1 VRPVLAITIPFTKET
16 PSWPSRWKNRLAG
29 IRTSSSGRQT
39 CGAIFDPDGVA
50 DEIAKLERKA
60 GAADFWN
67 DQSAAQQ
74 VLQRRRRLQEDA
86 DLAALLNTR
95 VDDLTVLME
104 WAEQGEDVASD
115 LAGALDEFAAEVE
128 AGEIRKMLGGE
139 HDHRNAIVSFQ
150 PGAGGVDSQ
159 DWTEML
165 LRMYLRWAE
174 RRGFT
179 RDVIEASPGE
189 EAGLKSAT
197 VTVKGDYV
205 YGLLLAE
212 AGVHRLVRL
221 SPFDT
226 SRRRH
231 TSFASVFVYPEVE
244 DDIEVDLN
252 DEDVKVET
260 YRSGGAGGQH
270 VNKTA
275 SAVRVTHLPTGI
287 VVQCQN
293 ERSQFK
299 NKATAFK
306 VLKARLYQHLKDE
319 QKQKQLAVESTK
331 KSIDFGSQIRSY
343 VFHPYTIVKD
353 HRTAC
358 ETANVQAVMD
368 GDIDRFI
375 QAYLTEGQT

>member
-1 VRPVLAITIPFTKET
+1 MA
-16 PSWPSRWKNRLAG
+16 
-29 IRTSSSGRQT
+29 
-39 CGAIFDPDGVA
+39 
-50 DEIAKLERKA
+50 
-60 GAADFWN
+60 AADFWSDRRQAESVGKAARILKDTIADWETLDAQLEDL
-67 DQSAAQQ
+67 DQLRQMA
-74 VLQRRRRLQEDA
+74 VEEGDA
-86 DLAALLNTR
+86 EALTE
-95 VDDLTVLME
+95 VE
-104 WAEQGEDVASD
+104 
-115 LAGALDEFAAEVE
+115 AEVE
-128 AGEIRKMLGGE
+128 HAMQGIGELEFHTMLNDE
-139 HDHRNAIVSFQ
+139 DDPQNAILVIHS
-150 PGAGGVDSQ
+150 GAGGTDAAEWASMLMRLYTRWSERHGMECAVVDLQ
-159 DWTEML
+159 Q
-165 LRMYLRWAE
+165 A
-174 RRGFT
+174 
-179 RDVIEASPGE
+179 E
-189 EAGLKSAT
+189 EAGIKGAT
-197 VTVKGDYV
+197 IEVRGDYA
-205 YGLLLAE
+205 YGYLKAE

-244 DDIEVDLN
+244 DDIEVDIN
-252 DEDVKVET
+252 DEEVKVET

-343 VFHPYTIVKD
+343 VLHPYTIVKD

-375 QAYLTEGQT
+375 RAYLTEGQT

>member
-1 VRPVLAITIPFTKET
+1 M
-16 PSWPSRWKNRLAG
+16 S
-29 IRTSSSGRQT
+29 
-39 CGAIFDPDGVA
+39 
-50 DEIAKLERKA
+50 
-60 GAADFWN
+60 AADFWSDRRQAESVGKTARVLKDIIADWETLDAQLEDL
-67 DQSAAQQ
+67 DQLRQMAT
-74 VLQRRRRLQEDA
+74 EEGDTE
-86 DLAALLNTR
+86 AL
-95 VDDLTVLME
+95 
-104 WAEQGEDVASD
+104 
-115 LAGALDEFAAEVE
+115 AEVE
-128 AGEIRKMLGGE
+128 AEVERAMQGIGELEFRTMLSDE
-139 HDHRNAIVSFQ
+139 ADPKNAILVIHS
-150 PGAGGVDSQ
+150 GAGGTDAAEWASMLMRLYTR
-159 DWTEML
+159 WTERHGMECTVVDL
-165 LRMYLRWAE
+165 QQA
-174 RRGFT
+174 
-179 RDVIEASPGE
+179 E
-189 EAGLKSAT
+189 EAGIKGAT
-197 VTVKGDYV
+197 IEVRGDYA
-205 YGLLLAE
+205 YGYLKAE

-244 DDIEVDLN
+244 DDIEVDIN

-275 SAVRVTHLPTGI
+275 SAVRLTHLPTGI

-343 VFHPYTIVKD
+343 VLHPYTIVKD
-353 HRTAC
+353 HRTDC

-375 QAYLTEGQT
+375 RAYLTEGQA

>member
-1 VRPVLAITIPFTKET
+1 MA
-16 PSWPSRWKNRLAG
+16 
-29 IRTSSSGRQT
+29 
-39 CGAIFDPDGVA
+39 
-50 DEIAKLERKA
+50 
-60 GAADFWN
+60 AADFWN
-67 DQSAAQQ
+67 DRRQAESVGKAARILKDTIADWETLDAQ
-74 VLQRRRRLQEDA
+74 LEDL
-86 DLAALLNTR
+86 DQLRQMAAEEG
-95 VDDLTVLME
+95 DAEALTEVE
-104 WAEQGEDVASD
+104 
-115 LAGALDEFAAEVE
+115 AEVE
-128 AGEIRKMLGGE
+128 RTVQGIGELEFRTMLNDE
-139 HDHRNAIVSFQ
+139 ADPKNAILVIHS
-150 PGAGGVDSQ
+150 GAGGTDAAEWASMLMRLYTR
-159 DWTEML
+159 WTERHGMECAVVDL
-165 LRMYLRWAE
+165 QQA
-174 RRGFT
+174 
-179 RDVIEASPGE
+179 E
-189 EAGLKSAT
+189 EAGIKGAT
-197 VTVKGDYV
+197 IEVKGDYA
-205 YGLLLAE
+205 YGYLKAE

-368 GDIDRFI
+368 GDIDQFI
-375 QAYLTEGQT
+375 RAYLTEGQT

>member
-1 VRPVLAITIPFTKET
+1 MA
-16 PSWPSRWKNRLAG
+16 
-29 IRTSSSGRQT
+29 
-39 CGAIFDPDGVA
+39 
-50 DEIAKLERKA
+50 
-60 GAADFWN
+60 AADFWS
-67 DQSAAQQ
+67 DRRQAESVGKAARI
-74 VLQRRRRLQEDA
+74 LKDIIA
-86 DLAALLNTR
+86 DWET
-95 VDDLTVLME
+95 
-104 WAEQGEDVASD
+104 
-115 LAGALDEFAAEVE
+115 LDEQLEDLDQLRQMAVEEGDAEALTEVE
-128 AGEIRKMLGGE
+128 SEVERAMQGIGELEFRTMLNDE
-139 HDHRNAIVSFQ
+139 VDPKNAILVIHS
-150 PGAGGVDSQ
+150 GAGGTDAAEWASMLMRLYTR
-159 DWTEML
+159 WTERHGMECTVVDL
-165 LRMYLRWAE
+165 QQA
-174 RRGFT
+174 
-179 RDVIEASPGE
+179 E
-189 EAGLKSAT
+189 EAGIKG
-197 VTVKGDYV
+197 VTIEVKGDYA
-205 YGLLLAE
+205 YGYLKAE

-343 VFHPYTIVKD
+343 VLHPYTIVKD

-375 QAYLTEGQT
+375 RAYLTEGQT

>member
-1 VRPVLAITIPFTKET
+1 MA
-16 PSWPSRWKNRLAG
+16 
-29 IRTSSSGRQT
+29 
-39 CGAIFDPDGVA
+39 
-50 DEIAKLERKA
+50 
-60 GAADFWN
+60 AADFWS
-67 DQSAAQQ
+67 D
-74 VLQRRRRLQEDA
+74 RRQAESVGKTARILKDTIA
-86 DLAALLNTR
+86 DW
-95 VDDLTVLME
+95 E
-104 WAEQGEDVASD
+104 
-115 LAGALDEFAAEVE
+115 ALDGQLEDLDQLRQMAAEEGDAEALAEVE
-128 AGEIRKMLGGE
+128 VEVERTMQGIGELEFRTMLSDE
-139 HDHRNAIVSFQ
+139 ADPKNAILVIHS
-150 PGAGGVDSQ
+150 GAGGTDAAEWASMLMRLYTR
-159 DWTEML
+159 WTERHGMECTVVDL
-165 LRMYLRWAE
+165 QQA
-174 RRGFT
+174 
-179 RDVIEASPGE
+179 E
-189 EAGLKSAT
+189 EAGIKGAT
-197 VTVKGDYV
+197 IEVRGDYA
-205 YGLLLAE
+205 YGYLKAE

-244 DDIEVDLN
+244 DDIEVDIN

-275 SAVRVTHLPTGI
+275 SAVRLTHLPTGI

-343 VFHPYTIVKD
+343 VLHPYTIVKD

-375 QAYLTEGQT
+375 RAYLTEGQT

>member
-1 VRPVLAITIPFTKET
+1 MA
-16 PSWPSRWKNRLAG
+16 
-29 IRTSSSGRQT
+29 
-39 CGAIFDPDGVA
+39 
-50 DEIAKLERKA
+50 
-60 GAADFWN
+60 AADFWN
-67 DQSAAQQ
+67 D
-74 VLQRRRRLQEDA
+74 RRQAESVGKTVRILKDTIADWETLDAELEDLDQLRQMA
-86 DLAALLNTR
+86 VEEDDGEALTE
-95 VDDLTVLME
+95 VE
-104 WAEQGEDVASD
+104 
-115 LAGALDEFAAEVE
+115 AEVE
-128 AGEIRKMLGGE
+128 RAMRDIGELEFRTMLNGE
-139 HDHRNAIVSFQ
+139 ADPKNAILVIHS
-150 PGAGGVDSQ
+150 GAGGTDAAEWASMLMRLYTR
-159 DWTEML
+159 WTERHGMECTVVDL
-165 LRMYLRWAE
+165 QQA
-174 RRGFT
+174 
-179 RDVIEASPGE
+179 E
-189 EAGLKSAT
+189 EAGIKGAT
-197 VTVKGDYV
+197 IEIRGDYA
-205 YGLLLAE
+205 YGYLKAE
-212 AGVHRLVRL
+212 AGVHRLVRI

-244 DDIEVDLN
+244 DDIEVDIN

-275 SAVRVTHLPTGI
+275 SAVRLTHLPTGI

-306 VLKARLYQHLKDE
+306 VLKARLYQQLKDE

-353 HRTAC
+353 HRTTC

-375 QAYLTEGQT
+375 RAYLTEGQT

>member
-1 VRPVLAITIPFTKET
+1 MA
-16 PSWPSRWKNRLAG
+16 
-29 IRTSSSGRQT
+29 
-39 CGAIFDPDGVA
+39 
-50 DEIAKLERKA
+50 
-60 GAADFWN
+60 AADFWSDRRQAESVGKAARILKDTIADWETLDAQLEDL
-67 DQSAAQQ
+67 DQLRQMAA
-74 VLQRRRRLQEDA
+74 EEGDA
-86 DLAALLNTR
+86 EALTE
-95 VDDLTVLME
+95 VE
-104 WAEQGEDVASD
+104 
-115 LAGALDEFAAEVE
+115 AEVE
-128 AGEIRKMLGGE
+128 RAMQGIGELEFRTMLNDE
-139 HDHRNAIVSFQ
+139 ADPQNAILVIHS
-150 PGAGGVDSQ
+150 GAGGTDAAEWASMLMRLYTRWSERHGMECAVVDLQ
-159 DWTEML
+159 Q
-165 LRMYLRWAE
+165 A
-174 RRGFT
+174 
-179 RDVIEASPGE
+179 E
-189 EAGLKSAT
+189 EAGIKG
-197 VTVKGDYV
+197 VTIEVKGGYA
-205 YGLLLAE
+205 YGYLKAE

-375 QAYLTEGQT
+375 RAYLTEGQT

>member
-1 VRPVLAITIPFTKET
+1 M
-16 PSWPSRWKNRLAG
+16 
-29 IRTSSSGRQT
+29 
-39 CGAIFDPDGVA
+39 
-50 DEIAKLERKA
+50 
-60 GAADFWN
+60 AAVDFWSDRRQAESVGKAARILKDTIADWETLDAQLEDL
-67 DQSAAQQ
+67 DQLRQMAA
-74 VLQRRRRLQEDA
+74 EEGDA
-86 DLAALLNTR
+86 EALTE
-95 VDDLTVLME
+95 VE
-104 WAEQGEDVASD
+104 
-115 LAGALDEFAAEVE
+115 AEVE
-128 AGEIRKMLGGE
+128 RTVHGIGELEFRTMLNDE
-139 HDHRNAIVSFQ
+139 ADPKNAILVIHS
-150 PGAGGVDSQ
+150 GAGGTDAAEWASMLMRLYTR
-159 DWTEML
+159 WTERHGMECTVVDL
-165 LRMYLRWAE
+165 QQA
-174 RRGFT
+174 
-179 RDVIEASPGE
+179 E
-189 EAGLKSAT
+189 EAGIKGAT
-197 VTVKGDYV
+197 IEVKGDYA
-205 YGLLLAE
+205 YGYLKAE

-226 SRRRH
+226 RRRRH

-244 DDIEVDLN
+244 DDIEVDLK
-252 DEDVKVET
+252 DDDVKVET

-368 GDIDRFI
+368 GDIDQFI
-375 QAYLTEGQT
+375 RAYLTGGQT

>member
-1 VRPVLAITIPFTKET
+1 MA
-16 PSWPSRWKNRLAG
+16 
-29 IRTSSSGRQT
+29 
-39 CGAIFDPDGVA
+39 
-50 DEIAKLERKA
+50 
-60 GAADFWN
+60 AADFWS
-67 DQSAAQQ
+67 DRRQAESVGKAARI
-74 VLQRRRRLQEDA
+74 LKDTIA
-86 DLAALLNTR
+86 DW
-95 VDDLTVLME
+95 E
-104 WAEQGEDVASD
+104 
-115 LAGALDEFAAEVE
+115 ALDTQLEDLDQLRQMAAEEGDAEALTEVE
-128 AGEIRKMLGGE
+128 AEIKHAMQGIGELEFRTMLSDE
-139 HDHRNAIVSFQ
+139 DDPKNAILVIHS
-150 PGAGGVDSQ
+150 GAGGTDAAEWASMLMRLYTR
-159 DWTEML
+159 WTERHDMECAVVDL
-165 LRMYLRWAE
+165 QQA
-174 RRGFT
+174 
-179 RDVIEASPGE
+179 E
-189 EAGLKSAT
+189 EAGIKGAT
-197 VTVKGDYV
+197 IEVRGDYA
-205 YGLLLAE
+205 YGYLKAE

-244 DDIEVDLN
+244 DDIEVELN

-343 VFHPYTIVKD
+343 VLHPYTIVKD

-375 QAYLTEGQT
+375 RAYLTEGQT

>member
-1 VRPVLAITIPFTKET
+1 MA
-16 PSWPSRWKNRLAG
+16 
-29 IRTSSSGRQT
+29 
-39 CGAIFDPDGVA
+39 
-50 DEIAKLERKA
+50 
-60 GAADFWN
+60 AADFWSDRRQAESVGKTARVLKDIIADWETLDAQLEDL
-67 DQSAAQQ
+67 DQLRQMAA
-74 VLQRRRRLQEDA
+74 EEGDTE
-86 DLAALLNTR
+86 AL
-95 VDDLTVLME
+95 
-104 WAEQGEDVASD
+104 
-115 LAGALDEFAAEVE
+115 AEVE
-128 AGEIRKMLGGE
+128 AEVERAVQGIGELEFRTMLSDE
-139 HDHRNAIVSFQ
+139 ADPKNAILVIHS
-150 PGAGGVDSQ
+150 GAGGTDAAEWASMLMRLYTR
-159 DWTEML
+159 WTERHGMECTVVDL
-165 LRMYLRWAE
+165 QQA
-174 RRGFT
+174 
-179 RDVIEASPGE
+179 E
-189 EAGLKSAT
+189 EAGIKG
-197 VTVKGDYV
+197 VTIEVRGDYA
-205 YGLLLAE
+205 YGYLKAE

-244 DDIEVDLN
+244 DDIEVDIN

-275 SAVRVTHLPTGI
+275 SAVRLTHLPTGI

-375 QAYLTEGQT
+375 RAYLTEGQA

>member
-1 VRPVLAITIPFTKET
+1 MA
-16 PSWPSRWKNRLAG
+16 
-29 IRTSSSGRQT
+29 
-39 CGAIFDPDGVA
+39 
-50 DEIAKLERKA
+50 
-60 GAADFWN
+60 AADFWSDRRQAESVGKAARILKDTIADWETLDAQLEDL
-67 DQSAAQQ
+67 DQLRQMA
-74 VLQRRRRLQEDA
+74 VEEGDA
-86 DLAALLNTR
+86 EALTE
-95 VDDLTVLME
+95 VE
-104 WAEQGEDVASD
+104 
-115 LAGALDEFAAEVE
+115 AEVE
-128 AGEIRKMLGGE
+128 RAMQGIGELEFHTMLNDE
-139 HDHRNAIVSFQ
+139 DDPQNAILVIHS
-150 PGAGGVDSQ
+150 GAGGTDAAEWASMLMRLYTRWSERHGMECAVVDLQ
-159 DWTEML
+159 Q
-165 LRMYLRWAE
+165 A
-174 RRGFT
+174 
-179 RDVIEASPGE
+179 E
-189 EAGLKSAT
+189 EAGIKGAT
-197 VTVKGDYV
+197 IEVRGDYA
-205 YGLLLAE
+205 YGYLKAE

-343 VFHPYTIVKD
+343 VLHPYTIVKD

-375 QAYLTEGQT
+375 RAYLTEGQA

>member
-1 VRPVLAITIPFTKET
+1 MAV
-16 PSWPSRWKNRLAG
+16 AG
-29 IRTSSSGRQT
+29 
-39 CGAIFDPDGVA
+39 
-50 DEIAKLERKA
+50 
-60 GAADFWN
+60 FWN
-67 DQSAAQQ
+67 DRRQAESVGKTVRILRDTIADWETLNAQLEDLDQLHQMAAE
-74 VLQRRRRLQEDA
+74 EDDA
-86 DLAALLNTR
+86 EALT
-95 VDDLTVLME
+95 E
-104 WAEQGEDVASD
+104 IED
-115 LAGALDEFAAEVE
+115 EVE
-128 AGEIRKMLGGE
+128 AAMQGIGELEFRTMLNDE
-139 HDHRNAIVSFQ
+139 DDPKNAILVIHS
-150 PGAGGVDSQ
+150 GAGGTDAAEWAS
-159 DWTEML
+159 ML
-165 LRMYLRWAE
+165 MRLYMRWAE
-174 RRGFT
+174 RH
-179 RDVIEASPGE
+179 DMECAIVELQQAE
-189 EAGLKSAT
+189 EAGIKGAT
-197 VTVKGDYV
+197 IEVKGDYA
-205 YGLLLAE
+205 YGYLKAE

-231 TSFASVFVYPEVE
+231 TSFASVFVYPEIE
-244 DDIEVDLN
+244 DDIEVELN

-275 SAVRVTHLPTGI
+275 SAVRVTHRPTGI

-306 VLKARLYQHLKDE
+306 VLKSRLYQYFKNE

-358 ETANVQAVMD
+358 ETANAQAVMD

-375 QAYLTEGQT
+375 RAYWTEGQP

>member
-1 VRPVLAITIPFTKET
+1 MAT
-16 PSWPSRWKNRLAG
+16 
-29 IRTSSSGRQT
+29 
-39 CGAIFDPDGVA
+39 
-50 DEIAKLERKA
+50 
-60 GAADFWN
+60 ADFWSDRRQAESVGKTARILKDIIADWETLDVQLEDL
-67 DQSAAQQ
+67 DQLRQMAA
-74 VLQRRRRLQEDA
+74 EEGDTE
-86 DLAALLNTR
+86 AL
-95 VDDLTVLME
+95 
-104 WAEQGEDVASD
+104 
-115 LAGALDEFAAEVE
+115 AEVE
-128 AGEIRKMLGGE
+128 AEVESAVQGIGELEFRTMLNDE
-139 HDHRNAIVSFQ
+139 ADPKNAILVIHS
-150 PGAGGVDSQ
+150 GAGGTDAAEWASMLMRLYTR
-159 DWTEML
+159 WTERHGMECTVVDL
-165 LRMYLRWAE
+165 QQA
-174 RRGFT
+174 
-179 RDVIEASPGE
+179 E
-189 EAGLKSAT
+189 EAGIKGAT
-197 VTVKGDYV
+197 IEVRGDYA
-205 YGLLLAE
+205 YGYLKAE

-244 DDIEVDLN
+244 DDIEVDIN

-275 SAVRVTHLPTGI
+275 SAVRLTHLPTGI

-343 VFHPYTIVKD
+343 VLHPYTIVKD

-375 QAYLTEGQT
+375 HAYLTEGQT

>member
-1 VRPVLAITIPFTKET
+1 MAA
-16 PSWPSRWKNRLAG
+16 AG
-29 IRTSSSGRQT
+29 
-39 CGAIFDPDGVA
+39 
-50 DEIAKLERKA
+50 
-60 GAADFWN
+60 FWN
-67 DQSAAQQ
+67 DRRQAESVGKTVRTLRDTIADWESLNAQLEDLDQLHQMAAE
-74 VLQRRRRLQEDA
+74 EDDA
-86 DLAALLNTR
+86 EALT
-95 VDDLTVLME
+95 E
-104 WAEQGEDVASD
+104 IG
-115 LAGALDEFAAEVE
+115 AEVE
-128 AGEIRKMLGGE
+128 AAMQGIGELEFRTMLNDE
-139 HDHRNAIVSFQ
+139 DDPKNAILVIHS
-150 PGAGGVDSQ
+150 GAGGTDAAEWAS
-159 DWTEML
+159 ML
-165 LRMYLRWAE
+165 MRLYMRWAE
-174 RRGFT
+174 RH
-179 RDVIEASPGE
+179 DMECAVVELQQAE
-189 EAGLKSAT
+189 EAGIKGAT
-197 VTVKGDYV
+197 IEVKGDYA
-205 YGLLLAE
+205 YGYLKAE

-231 TSFASVFVYPEVE
+231 TSFASVFVYPEIE
-244 DDIEVDLN
+244 DDIEVELN

-275 SAVRVTHLPTGI
+275 SAVRVTHRPTGI

-306 VLKARLYQHLKDE
+306 VLKSRLYQYFKNE

-358 ETANVQAVMD
+358 ETANAQAVMD

-375 QAYLTEGQT
+375 RAYWTEGSP

>member
-1 VRPVLAITIPFTKET
+1 MAA
-16 PSWPSRWKNRLAG
+16 AG
-29 IRTSSSGRQT
+29 
-39 CGAIFDPDGVA
+39 
-50 DEIAKLERKA
+50 
-60 GAADFWN
+60 FWN
-67 DQSAAQQ
+67 DRRQAESVGKTVRILKDTIADWESLNAQLEDLDQLHQMAAE
-74 VLQRRRRLQEDA
+74 EDDA
-86 DLAALLNTR
+86 EALTE
-95 VDDLTVLME
+95 VE
-104 WAEQGEDVASD
+104 
-115 LAGALDEFAAEVE
+115 AEVE
-128 AGEIRKMLGGE
+128 AAMQGIGELEFRTMLNDE
-139 HDHRNAIVSFQ
+139 DDPKNAILVIHS
-150 PGAGGVDSQ
+150 GAGGTDAAEWAS
-159 DWTEML
+159 ML
-165 LRMYLRWAE
+165 MRLYMRWAE
-174 RRGFT
+174 RH
-179 RDVIEASPGE
+179 DMECAVVELQQAE
-189 EAGLKSAT
+189 EAGIKGAT
-197 VTVKGDYV
+197 IEVKGDYA
-205 YGLLLAE
+205 YGYLKAE

-231 TSFASVFVYPEVE
+231 TSFASVFVYPEIE
-244 DDIEVDLN
+244 DDIEVDIN

-275 SAVRVTHLPTGI
+275 SAVRVTHRPTGI

-306 VLKARLYQHLKDE
+306 VLKSRLYQYFKNE

-358 ETANVQAVMD
+358 ETANAQAVMD

-375 QAYLTEGQT
+375 RAYWTEGSP

>member
-1 VRPVLAITIPFTKET
+1 MA
-16 PSWPSRWKNRLAG
+16 
-29 IRTSSSGRQT
+29 
-39 CGAIFDPDGVA
+39 
-50 DEIAKLERKA
+50 
-60 GAADFWN
+60 AADFWS
-67 DQSAAQQ
+67 DRRQAESVGKAARILKDTIADWETLDAQ
-74 VLQRRRRLQEDA
+74 LEDLHQLRQMA
-86 DLAALLNTR
+86 VEEGDAEALTE
-95 VDDLTVLME
+95 VE
-104 WAEQGEDVASD
+104 
-115 LAGALDEFAAEVE
+115 AEVE
-128 AGEIRKMLGGE
+128 RAVQGIGELEFRTMLNDE
-139 HDHRNAIVSFQ
+139 DDPQNAILVIHS
-150 PGAGGVDSQ
+150 GAGGTDAAEWASMLMRLYTRWSERHGMECAVVDLQ
-159 DWTEML
+159 Q
-165 LRMYLRWAE
+165 A
-174 RRGFT
+174 
-179 RDVIEASPGE
+179 E
-189 EAGLKSAT
+189 EAGIKGAT
-197 VTVKGDYV
+197 IEVRGDYA
-205 YGLLLAE
+205 YGYLKAE

-275 SAVRVTHLPTGI
+275 SAVRLTHLPTGI

-343 VFHPYTIVKD
+343 VLHPYTIVKD
-353 HRTAC
+353 HRTDC

-375 QAYLTEGQT
+375 RAYLTEGQA

>member
-1 VRPVLAITIPFTKET
+1 MT
-16 PSWPSRWKNRLAG
+16 
-29 IRTSSSGRQT
+29 
-39 CGAIFDPDGVA
+39 
-50 DEIAKLERKA
+50 
-60 GAADFWN
+60 AADFWSDRRQAESVGKAARILKDTIADWETLDAQLEDL
-67 DQSAAQQ
+67 DQLRQMAA
-74 VLQRRRRLQEDA
+74 EEGDTE
-86 DLAALLNTR
+86 ALTE
-95 VDDLTVLME
+95 VE
-104 WAEQGEDVASD
+104 
-115 LAGALDEFAAEVE
+115 AEVE
-128 AGEIRKMLGGE
+128 RTMQGIGELEFRTMLNDE
-139 HDHRNAIVSFQ
+139 ADPKNAILVIHS
-150 PGAGGVDSQ
+150 GAGGTDAAEWASMLMRLYTR
-159 DWTEML
+159 WTERHGMEYTVVDL
-165 LRMYLRWAE
+165 QQA
-174 RRGFT
+174 
-179 RDVIEASPGE
+179 E
-189 EAGLKSAT
+189 EAGIKGAT
-197 VTVKGDYV
+197 IEVRGDYA
-205 YGLLLAE
+205 YGFLKAE

-244 DDIEVDLN
+244 DDIEVDIN

-275 SAVRVTHLPTGI
+275 SAVRLTHLPTGI

-343 VFHPYTIVKD
+343 VLHPYTIVKD
-353 HRTAC
+353 HRTDC

-375 QAYLTEGQT
+375 RAYLTEGQA

>member
-1 VRPVLAITIPFTKET
+1 MA
-16 PSWPSRWKNRLAG
+16 
-29 IRTSSSGRQT
+29 
-39 CGAIFDPDGVA
+39 
-50 DEIAKLERKA
+50 
-60 GAADFWN
+60 AADFWS
-67 DQSAAQQ
+67 D
-74 VLQRRRRLQEDA
+74 RRQAESVGKTARILKDTIA
-86 DLAALLNTR
+86 DWET
-95 VDDLTVLME
+95 
-104 WAEQGEDVASD
+104 
-115 LAGALDEFAAEVE
+115 LDEQLEDLDQLRQMAAEEGDAEALAEVE
-128 AGEIRKMLGGE
+128 AEVESAVQGIGELEFRTMLSDE
-139 HDHRNAIVSFQ
+139 ADPKNAILVIHS
-150 PGAGGVDSQ
+150 GAGGTDAAEWASMLMRLYTR
-159 DWTEML
+159 WTERHGMECTVVDL
-165 LRMYLRWAE
+165 QQA
-174 RRGFT
+174 
-179 RDVIEASPGE
+179 E
-189 EAGLKSAT
+189 EAGIKGAT
-197 VTVKGDYV
+197 IEVRGDYA
-205 YGLLLAE
+205 YGYLKAE

-244 DDIEVDLN
+244 DDIEVDIN

-275 SAVRVTHLPTGI
+275 SAVRLTHLPTGI

-343 VFHPYTIVKD
+343 VLHPYTIVKD

-375 QAYLTEGQT
+375 RAYLTEGQA

>member
-1 VRPVLAITIPFTKET
+1 M
-16 PSWPSRWKNRLAG
+16 
-29 IRTSSSGRQT
+29 
-39 CGAIFDPDGVA
+39 
-50 DEIAKLERKA
+50 
-60 GAADFWN
+60 
-67 DQSAAQQ
+67 
-74 VLQRRRRLQEDA
+74 
-86 DLAALLNTR
+86 TR
-95 VDDLTVLME
+95 
-104 WAEQGEDVASD
+104 
-115 LAGALDEFAAEVE
+115 
-128 AGEIRKMLGGE
+128 
-139 HDHRNAIVSFQ
+139 
-150 PGAGGVDSQ
+150 
-159 DWTEML
+159 
-165 LRMYLRWAE
+165 
-174 RRGFT
+174 
-179 RDVIEASPGE
+179 
-189 EAGLKSAT
+189 
-197 VTVKGDYV
+197 
-205 YGLLLAE
+205 
-212 AGVHRLVRL
+212 
-221 SPFDT
+221 

-375 QAYLTEGQT
+375 RAYLTEGQT

>member
-1 VRPVLAITIPFTKET
+1 MA
-16 PSWPSRWKNRLAG
+16 
-29 IRTSSSGRQT
+29 
-39 CGAIFDPDGVA
+39 
-50 DEIAKLERKA
+50 
-60 GAADFWN
+60 AADFWSDRRQAESVGKTVRILKDIIADWETLDAQLEDL
-67 DQSAAQQ
+67 DQLRQMAA
-74 VLQRRRRLQEDA
+74 EESDTE
-86 DLAALLNTR
+86 AL
-95 VDDLTVLME
+95 
-104 WAEQGEDVASD
+104 
-115 LAGALDEFAAEVE
+115 AEVE
-128 AGEIRKMLGGE
+128 VEVESAMQGIGELEFRTMLNDE
-139 HDHRNAIVSFQ
+139 ADPKNAILVIHS
-150 PGAGGVDSQ
+150 GAGGTDAAEWASMLMRLYTR
-159 DWTEML
+159 WTERHGMECTVVDL
-165 LRMYLRWAE
+165 QQA
-174 RRGFT
+174 
-179 RDVIEASPGE
+179 E
-189 EAGLKSAT
+189 EAGIKGAT
-197 VTVKGDYV
+197 IEVRGDYA
-205 YGLLLAE
+205 YGYLKAE

-244 DDIEVDLN
+244 DDIEVDIN

-275 SAVRVTHLPTGI
+275 SAVRLTHLPTGI

-343 VFHPYTIVKD
+343 VLHPYTIVKD

-375 QAYLTEGQT
+375 RAYLTEGQT

>member
-1 VRPVLAITIPFTKET
+1 MA
-16 PSWPSRWKNRLAG
+16 
-29 IRTSSSGRQT
+29 
-39 CGAIFDPDGVA
+39 
-50 DEIAKLERKA
+50 
-60 GAADFWN
+60 AADFWSDRRQAESVGKAARIFKDIIADWETLDAQLEDL
-67 DQSAAQQ
+67 DQLRQMAA
-74 VLQRRRRLQEDA
+74 EEGDTE
-86 DLAALLNTR
+86 ALT
-95 VDDLTVLME
+95 
-104 WAEQGEDVASD
+104 
-115 LAGALDEFAAEVE
+115 EVE
-128 AGEIRKMLGGE
+128 AEIESTMQGIGELEFRTMLNDE
-139 HDHRNAIVSFQ
+139 ADPKNAILVIHS
-150 PGAGGVDSQ
+150 GAGGTDAAEWASMLMRLYTR
-159 DWTEML
+159 WTERHGMECTVVDL
-165 LRMYLRWAE
+165 QQA
-174 RRGFT
+174 
-179 RDVIEASPGE
+179 E
-189 EAGLKSAT
+189 EAGIKGAT
-197 VTVKGDYV
+197 IEVRGDYA
-205 YGLLLAE
+205 YGYLKAE

-244 DDIEVDLN
+244 DDIEVDIN

-275 SAVRVTHLPTGI
+275 SAVRLTHLPTGI

-319 QKQKQLAVESTK
+319 QKQKQLAVENTK

-343 VFHPYTIVKD
+343 VLHPYTIVKD

-375 QAYLTEGQT
+375 RAYLTEGQT

>member
-1 VRPVLAITIPFTKET
+1 MA
-16 PSWPSRWKNRLAG
+16 
-29 IRTSSSGRQT
+29 
-39 CGAIFDPDGVA
+39 
-50 DEIAKLERKA
+50 
-60 GAADFWN
+60 AADFWSDRRQAESVGKAARILKDTIADWETLDAQLEDL
-67 DQSAAQQ
+67 DQLWQMA
-74 VLQRRRRLQEDA
+74 VEEGDA
-86 DLAALLNTR
+86 EALT
-95 VDDLTVLME
+95 
-104 WAEQGEDVASD
+104 
-115 LAGALDEFAAEVE
+115 EVE
-128 AGEIRKMLGGE
+128 TEVEHAMQGIGELEFRTMLNDE
-139 HDHRNAIVSFQ
+139 DDSQNAILVIHS
-150 PGAGGVDSQ
+150 GAGGTDAAEWASMLMRLYTRWSERHGMECAVVDLQ
-159 DWTEML
+159 Q
-165 LRMYLRWAE
+165 A
-174 RRGFT
+174 
-179 RDVIEASPGE
+179 E
-189 EAGLKSAT
+189 EAGIKGAT
-197 VTVKGDYV
+197 IEVRGDYA
-205 YGLLLAE
+205 YGYLKAE

-343 VFHPYTIVKD
+343 VFHPYTVVKD

-375 QAYLTEGQT
+375 RAYLTEGQT

>member
-1 VRPVLAITIPFTKET
+1 MAA
-16 PSWPSRWKNRLAG
+16 AG
-29 IRTSSSGRQT
+29 
-39 CGAIFDPDGVA
+39 
-50 DEIAKLERKA
+50 
-60 GAADFWN
+60 FWN
-67 DQSAAQQ
+67 DRRQAESVGKTVRILRDTIADWESLNAQLEDLDQLHQMAAE
-74 VLQRRRRLQEDA
+74 EDDA
-86 DLAALLNTR
+86 EALTEIG
-95 VDDLTVLME
+95 T
-104 WAEQGEDVASD
+104 
-115 LAGALDEFAAEVE
+115 EVE
-128 AGEIRKMLGGE
+128 AAMQGIGELEFRTMLNDE
-139 HDHRNAIVSFQ
+139 DDPKNAILVIHS
-150 PGAGGVDSQ
+150 GAGGTDAAEWAS
-159 DWTEML
+159 ML
-165 LRMYLRWAE
+165 MRLYMRWAE
-174 RRGFT
+174 RH
-179 RDVIEASPGE
+179 DMEYAVVELQQAE
-189 EAGLKSAT
+189 EAGIKGAT
-197 VTVKGDYV
+197 IEVKGDYA
-205 YGLLLAE
+205 YGYLKAE

-231 TSFASVFVYPEVE
+231 TSFASVFVYPEIE
-244 DDIEVDLN
+244 DDIEVELN

-275 SAVRVTHLPTGI
+275 SAVRVTHRPTGI

-306 VLKARLYQHLKDE
+306 VLKSRLYQYFKNE

-358 ETANVQAVMD
+358 ETANAQAVMD

-375 QAYLTEGQT
+375 RAYWTEGQP